1 MFPERKIQN
10 GKMFPERKIQDIE
23 MFPERKMFGIL
34 ITELAEFHSGS

>member
-34 ITELAEFHSGS
+34 ITELAEF